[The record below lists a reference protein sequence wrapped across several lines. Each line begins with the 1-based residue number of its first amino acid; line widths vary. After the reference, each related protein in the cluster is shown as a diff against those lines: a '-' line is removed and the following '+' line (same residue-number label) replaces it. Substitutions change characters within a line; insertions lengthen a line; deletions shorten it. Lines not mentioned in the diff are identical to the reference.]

1 LLPDKKSIT
10 FVLQLL
16 FSMNEEPAGLPNNS
30 FPKAMRITR
39 KSQLDLLFSSGKSF
53 IAYPLRVIFV
63 KREKTEGED
72 LSVLVSVSKRKF
84 KRAVKRN
91 RIKRLLR
98 ETFRQQRHE
107 LEIAL
112 QPLPFSLDVA
122 FLYLKSELSDYAE
135 ISQSMTKALGL
146 LKTRM
151 LEDGVTQTGNGK

>member
-1 LLPDKKSIT
+1 MLPDKKSIT

-84 KRAVKRN
+84 KR